1 MRQIAENQSSVFNSP
16 EVELKNALAR
26 LFDVFLPAT
35 VLFGGVAFAWSVYQS
50 LSHGRYLEL
59 YVHSAMYAIALL
71 LLVFRRYFPV
81 MLIFS
86 VMICLVGIDVVHS
99 LFTSGMAGSAMVG
112 FVVVSIFL
120 GVFFGKRAGLT
131 SLATG
136 VVVILLV
143 GAGIWQGIFTMN
155 DNAIRH
161 LSDPGTWIIQ
171 IAMAV
176 LYSVPLILTVNGVRG
191 KVVRSLNDLQDA
203 NRQLEKEVET
213 RRTAEEE
220 LRESEKKYRRIFEH
234 AVEGIFQTTGSRQ
247 MGRANP
253 ALARMFG
260 FDHPD
265 ELIDFLNAH
274 GPGFFADDK
283 DVSRIRDI
291 LQKQRFIEGY
301 EMKVRRRDNSE
312 IWISMSGQL
321 VGGDDDETGVV
332 EGIVEDITQRK
343 QAEIALHES
352 EARYRSLVETSLV
365 AFFIMQD
372 GLFRFVNS
380 HFCEISGYTAE
391 EIIDKLGPKDLIHE
405 SDHAWF
411 MELLKNG
418 MQYHGPVTREFK
430 GVKKG
435 GIVTTIKM
443 TWSVCDV
450 GGKPAVVG
458 TAIDVTKEAMLESQ
472 LLHAQKMEAVG
483 TLAGGVAHDFNN
495 ILMALMGYGSMLQL
509 RMKKNDP
516 LKPYADQIIA
526 CTERASTLTQNLLAF
541 SRKQRV
547 EVRPCEVNTIVKNI
561 EKLLRRLLPE
571 DIEFVFVLVKDVTV
585 MADISQIEQVLMNLA
600 TNARDAMPGGGQLRI
615 EASEVEIDGSFIA
628 AHGYGEPGKYALISV
643 TDTGMGMD
651 EETQK
656 KIFEPFFTTKEV
668 GKGTGLGLSI
678 IYGIVKQHKGYI
690 EVLSAPGEGTT
701 FNIYLPAGE
710 KVVTAAELPYPE
722 IKGGTETILFV
733 EDNNDIRKVTTEIIR
748 TKGYSVIEAVDGE
761 DGLKKFVEHRDDV
774 ALVIMDAIMPRMNG
788 KETYRKM
795 RKIKPAVKALFVS
808 GYTRDAILG
817 KGVYDYLPKPVPP
830 EKLLGTIREIID
842 K

>member
-1 MRQIAENQSSVFNSP
+1 MRQRAENHSSAFESP
-16 EVELKNALAR
+16 ELELKNALTR
-26 LFDVFLPAT
+26 LFDVFLPVT
-35 VLFGGVAFAWSVYQS
+35 VLLGGVAFAWSVYQS
-50 LSHGRYLEL
+50 LSRGWYLEL
-59 YVHSAMYAIALL
+59 YVHTAMYAFAVL
-71 LLVFRRYFPV
+71 LLVFRRYLSV
-81 MLIFS
+81 MVVFS
-86 VMICLVGIDVVHS
+86 AMICLVGIDVVHS
-99 LFTSGMAGSAMVG
+99 LFTNGMAGSAVLG

-120 GVFFGKRAGLT
+120 GIFFGKKAGLT
-131 SLATG
+131 ALVTG
-136 VVVILLV
+136 VVIILLV
-143 GAGIWQGIFTMN
+143 GAGIWWGVFEMN
-155 DNAIRH
+155 VDAIRH

-171 IAMAV
+171 VAMAV
-176 LYSVPLILTVNGVRG
+176 LYSVPLILTVNGARQ
-191 KVVRSLNDLQDA
+191 KIIRTLNDLRDT
-203 NRQLEKEVET
+203 NRQLEKEVAT
-213 RRTAEEE
+213 RRMAEEG
-220 LRESEKKYRRIFEH
+220 LRDSEAKYRRIFEH
-234 AVEGIFQTTGSRQ
+234 AVEGIFQTTGNRQ

-260 FDHPD
+260 FDRQD
-265 ELIDFLNAH
+265 EFVDFLNTH
-274 GPGFFADDK
+274 GLNIFAAEK
-283 DVSRIRDI
+283 DVARIRDM
-291 LQKQRFIEGY
+291 LQERKSVEGY

-321 VGGDDDETGVV
+321 VSGDDGETEVI

-343 QAEIALHES
+343 KAEIALQES

-372 GLFRFVNS
+372 GLFRFVNA

-391 EIIDKLGPKDLIHE
+391 EIIDKLGAKDLVDE
-405 SDHAWF
+405 SDLRFFQDLAMDGLH
-411 MELLKNG
+411 
-418 MQYHGPVTREFK
+418 YHGPVTRQFK
-430 GVKKG
+430 GVKKDG
-435 GIVTTIKM
+435 SVTTVKM
-443 TWSVCDV
+443 TWSVCDI
-450 GGKPAVVG
+450 GGRPAIVG

-509 RMKKNDP
+509 RMKQSDP
-516 LKPYADQIIA
+516 LRPYADQIIA
-526 CTERASTLTQNLLAF
+526 CTERAATLTQNLLAF

-547 EVRPCEVNTIVKNI
+547 EVRPCEVNTIVRNI

-571 DIEFVFVLVKDVTV
+571 DIDLTFVLVKDVTV
-585 MADISQIEQVLMNLA
+585 MADVPQIEQVLMNLA
-600 TNARDAMPGGGQLRI
+600 TNARDAMPQGGQLRI

-643 TDTGMGMD
+643 KDTGTGID

-690 EVLSAPGEGTT
+690 EVISAPKKGAT

-710 KVVTAAELPYPE
+710 KVVTVEELPYPE

-733 EDNNDIRKVTTEIIR
+733 EDNNDIRKVTTDIIR
-748 TKGYSVIEAVDGE
+748 TKGYNVIEAVDGE
-761 DGLKKFVEHRDDV
+761 EGLKKFMEHRDDV
-774 ALVIMDAIMPRMNG
+774 ALVVLDAIMPRMNG

-795 RKIKPAVKALFVS
+795 RKIKPGVKVLFVS

-830 EKLLGTIREIID
+830 EKLLGKIREIID